1 MTTFAS
7 QSVACG
13 NCGHV
18 FNHPTLASTY
28 TFGSPDLDT
37 RPPELQRSTMHA
49 WIQRCPSCGYCSRD
63 VAEFD
68 HRLRPVLEST
78 EYRSQL
84 TDAVYPE
91 LTSIFICAGMLA
103 EAAGRQADA
112 GWAYLHAAWTLD
124 DANKDEL
131 ARIWRGKAADKILAA
146 LGDEQLF
153 AEQAGASEAIATD
166 CLRRA
171 GRGAEA
177 LPVIERALSQ
187 SYDDVIHKILALERL
202 LIQRGD
208 AGRHLIKEAFEG
220 G

>member
-18 FNHPTLASTY
+18 FNHPTLGSTY

-68 HRLRPVLEST
+68 YRLRSVIEGSA
-78 EYRSQL
+78 YRSQL

-91 LTSIFICAGMLA
+91 LISTFICAGMLA
-103 EAAGRQADA
+103 EAAGRQVDA

-124 DANKDEL
+124 DANKDKL

-146 LGDEQLF
+146 LSDEQLF
-153 AEQAGASEAIATD
+153 AEQSGASEAIMAD

-171 GRGAEA
+171 RRENEA
-177 LPVIERALSQ
+177 LQVIDRALSQ
-187 SYDDVIHKILALERL
+187 SYEDIIHKILAFERV
-202 LIQRGD
+202 LIRRGD
-208 AGRHLIKEAFEG
+208 TGDT
-220 G
+220 

>member
-18 FNHPTLASTY
+18 FTHQTLASTI

-49 WIQRCPSCGYCSRD
+49 WVQRCPSCGYCSRD

-68 HRLRPVLEST
+68 HRLRPVVESA

-84 TDAVYPE
+84 TDVAYPE
-91 LTSIFICAGMLA
+91 LTSTFICAGMLA
-103 EAAGRQADA
+103 EATGQEVEA

-124 DANKDEL
+124 EANNDEL
-131 ARIWRGKAADKILAA
+131 ARIWRGRAAGKVLAV
-146 LGDEQLF
+146 LNDGQLF
-153 AEQAGASEAIATD
+153 AEQPGASEAILTD

-171 GRGAEA
+171 GRGTEA
-177 LPVIERALSQ
+177 LPIIERGLSQ
-187 SYDDVIHKILALERL
+187 SYDDVIHKILALQRV
-202 LIQRGD
+202 LIRRGHT
-208 AGRHLIKEAFEG
+208 GRHLIKEAFETR
-220 G
+220 